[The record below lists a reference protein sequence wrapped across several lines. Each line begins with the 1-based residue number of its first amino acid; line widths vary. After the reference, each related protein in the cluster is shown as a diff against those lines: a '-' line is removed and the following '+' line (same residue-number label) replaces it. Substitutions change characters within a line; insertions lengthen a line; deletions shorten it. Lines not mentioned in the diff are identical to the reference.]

1 VIDQTEQLLPHFNF
15 GNTFLIRS
23 AKCCFLMIN
32 WFNLGKMMTAE
43 NFTGASKETS
53 ERLERAV
60 EVDGTVSS

>member
-1 VIDQTEQLLPHFNF
+1 
-15 GNTFLIRS
+15 
-23 AKCCFLMIN
+23 MIN